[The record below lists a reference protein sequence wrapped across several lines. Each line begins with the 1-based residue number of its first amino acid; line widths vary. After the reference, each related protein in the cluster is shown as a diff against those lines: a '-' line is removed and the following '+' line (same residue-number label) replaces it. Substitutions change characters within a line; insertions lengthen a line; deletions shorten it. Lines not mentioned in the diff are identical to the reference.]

1 MQRPQVKMVED
12 WARRIGA
19 EVSLTCTCAVTH
31 IIVQLDEENCAQRTL
46 KFLYG
51 VASGK
56 WIVGVDWVHQCIR
69 ENRLIDEEPFEALD
83 MDGEDGPRRARQTS
97 QRIKLFA
104 DFEFCCQEPFTDVSV
119 DQLNQLLEL
128 CGAATVN
135 SPTELTKS
143 RRHSMIIVQIDDD
156 ISSEV
161 QRKAASLFD
170 RHQVLTVSREWVL
183 DCLASYKLLSVRN
196 QLIGKHSESKLRMMG
211 FESHLLS

>member
-1 MQRPQVKMVED
+1 MEED

-31 IIVQLDEENCAQRTL
+31 IIVQLDEENCAQRTR

>member
-1 MQRPQVKMVED
+1 
-12 WARRIGA
+12 
-19 EVSLTCTCAVTH
+19 LTYTCAVTH

>member
-19 EVSLTCTCAVTH
+19 EVSLTYTCAVTH

-97 QRIKLFA
+97 QEDQIVCRFRI
-104 DFEFCCQEPFTDVSV
+104 
-119 DQLNQLLEL
+119 LL
-128 CGAATVN
+128 
-135 SPTELTKS
+135 S
-143 RRHSMIIVQIDDD
+143 RR
-156 ISSEV
+156 
-161 QRKAASLFD
+161 F
-170 RHQVLTVSREWVL
+170 
-183 DCLASYKLLSVRN
+183 
-196 QLIGKHSESKLRMMG
+196 
-211 FESHLLS
+211 

>member
-1 MQRPQVKMVED
+1 MVED

-19 EVSLTCTCAVTH
+19 EVSLTYTCAVTH

>member
-19 EVSLTCTCAVTH
+19 EVSLTYTCAVTH

-56 WIVGVDWVHQCIR
+56 WIVGVDWVHRCIR

-97 QRIKLFA
+97 QEDQVVCRFRI
-104 DFEFCCQEPFTDVSV
+104 
-119 DQLNQLLEL
+119 LL
-128 CGAATVN
+128 
-135 SPTELTKS
+135 S
-143 RRHSMIIVQIDDD
+143 RR
-156 ISSEV
+156 
-161 QRKAASLFD
+161 F
-170 RHQVLTVSREWVL
+170 
-183 DCLASYKLLSVRN
+183 
-196 QLIGKHSESKLRMMG
+196 
-211 FESHLLS
+211 